1 MSNIDLTVGVPVFP
15 PEVRRESNKLTQ
27 TVNLVFQVAA
37 EGMEGNSQPSHK
49 RISLETKK
57 VVGTDLNSV
66 PQQSDKKKY

>member
-1 MSNIDLTVGVPVFP
+1 VSNIDLTVGVPVFP

-57 VVGTDLNSV
+57 WLERLLTLSLDRVI
-66 PQQSDKKKY
+66 KKKY